1 MDYYILMAIMATAK
15 LGENADFPTTA
26 FVNPTLPPISDPRK
40 GGYTVDIA
48 QARNAT
54 ENAATTALL
63 TAIEADF
70 EGAQATHLKIDAT
83 LSTIAAL
90 IVQTTNALNDGDDTS
105 IYLTGSDVWRCR
117 VTFEYE

>member
-1 MDYYILMAIMATAK
+1 MAITATAK

-26 FVNPTLPPISDPRK
+26 FVNPTLPPIATPRK

-54 ENAATTALL
+54 ENTATDALL
-63 TAIEADF
+63 AAVEADF
-70 EGAQATHLKIDAT
+70 VSVQGPFLKIEAALT
-83 LSTIAAL
+83 TTAAL
-90 IVQTTNALNDGDDTS
+90 IVQTTEALNTGDDTS

-117 VTFEYE
+117 ITFEYE